1 MAQIWLT
8 FDELAAHAECS
19 VPVARAEV
27 TANNWRCRQSSDG
40 QTRVKLPPELAHAY
54 MLAYAQHH
62 GAAPSNVGD
71 MLESL
76 RGALE
81 QAGLLS
87 GVQGSQARP
96 RTADSGDGR
105 AGQKG
110 LLRRAS

>member
-54 MLAYAQHH
+54 MLGYAKHH

-87 GVQGSQARP
+87 GSQARP
-96 RTADSGDGR
+96 RGAESADSR

-110 LLRRAS
+110 LLRRVS